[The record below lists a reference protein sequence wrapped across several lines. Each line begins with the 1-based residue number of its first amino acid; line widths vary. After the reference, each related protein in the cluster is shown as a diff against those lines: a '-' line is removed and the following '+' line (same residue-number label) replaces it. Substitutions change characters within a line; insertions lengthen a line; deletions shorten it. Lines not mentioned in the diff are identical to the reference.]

1 MFPVI
6 MGHNQWF
13 DRFNRSYSAQ
23 MPVVMP
29 VMPPSATIGAAV
41 KVERNEENFTARQNP
56 QAPPTLTVPSNDDLN
71 TQMQNQMT
79 AYTHREQR
87 RVSYRKN

>member
-13 DRFNRSYSAQ
+13 DRSYSAQ

-29 VMPPSATIGAAV
+29 VMPRSATIGAVA

-56 QAPPTLTVPSNDDLN
+56 QAPPTCGFSFLMGFHFFVGRQQS
-71 TQMQNQMT
+71 
-79 AYTHREQR
+79 R
-87 RVSYRKN
+87 